1 MLRVAQAQSIKELKH
16 HQGWSDRKIAEV
28 LKLDVKTVRRVLSGE
43 WDGRY
48 TLSSTRRQPVGEA
61 IEGRIREWLTAEKRR
76 NAPRKQRLRSSRM
89 AWLLREEGLV
99 ASEATVRRVARRV
112 RAELSDPLEWAAV
125 PLEFD
130 PGKDGQVDFCESV
143 VDTIDGERKA
153 YHLVVRACYSKRAF
167 VIDVPSTNQE
177 ALFEGLIASFDH
189 FGGVFK
195 RLWFD
200 NLTPAVRQVLKGRD
214 RLLQERFKHFQA
226 HYGFGS
232 EFCAPA
238 KGNEKGAVERT
249 VPEFRTHVM
258 APVPFDAGDG
268 QLADA
273 IQRWMAQEDATAVLA
288 DGTTAA
294 DLWVHEVEHLIPLPR
309 VHFDVARQ
317 TTRKVSAYSWV
328 QYATNSY
335 SVPTRYLR
343 WVVTLKVFAARIE
356 VHCREGLIATH
367 PRLSGKGRVSLKLE
381 HYLDLLERKPR
392 AFDHAA
398 PVRAARAHWPAN
410 YSALLQVLREREGEA
425 EGTRAFILVLRQHE
439 HHPASRVHQ
448 AVTETLAHASPS
460 IGLFMEIL
468 DRKFRAAQPTVSLP
482 PAVTVRWPR
491 LNVHST
497 SPADY
502 SRLLTGGE
510 RL

>member
-1 MLRVAQAQSIKELKH
+1 MLRVAQAQSIKELRH
-16 HQGWSDRKIAEV
+16 HQGWSVRKIAEA

-48 TLSSTRRQPVGEA
+48 TLSSARRRPVGEL
-61 IEGRIREWLTAEKRR
+61 IEGRIREWLTEEKRR
-76 NAPRKQRLRSSRM
+76 NAPRKQRLRSGRM
-89 AWLLREEGLV
+89 ASLLRAEGLV
-99 ASEATVRRVARRV
+99 ASEATVRRAARRV
-112 RAELSDPLEWAAV
+112 RAELSDPLEWAVV
-125 PLEFD
+125 PLEFE
-130 PGKDGQVDFCESV
+130 PGMDAQVDFCESV
-143 VDTIDGERKA
+143 VDTIVGPRTV

-167 VIDVPSTNQE
+167 VVEAPATNQE

-226 HYGFGS
+226 HYGFQS
-232 EFCAPA
+232 EFCAPG

-249 VPEFRTHVM
+249 VPEFRSHVLS
-258 APVPFDAGDG
+258 PVPFDAGDG
-268 QLADA
+268 QLAIA
-273 IQRWMAQEDATAVLA
+273 IQRWMEQEDATAVLA

-294 DLWVHEVEHLIPLPR
+294 DLWALEVEHLIPLPR
-309 VHFDVARQ
+309 MHFDVARR

-328 QYATNSY
+328 QYGTNSY

-343 WVVTLKVFAARIE
+343 RVVTLKVFAARIE

-398 PVRAARAHWPAN
+398 PVRAARVHWPAN
-410 YSALLQVLREREGEA
+410 YTALLRALREREGEA

-439 HHPASRVHQ
+439 HHPTSRVHQ
-448 AVTETLAHASPS
+448 AVTETLTYASPS
-460 IGLFMEIL
+460 IGLFMGIL
-468 DRKFRAAQPTVSLP
+468 DRELRAEQPTIPLP
-482 PAVTVRWPR
+482 TAVTGRWPQ
-491 LNVHST
+491 LSVHST

-502 SRLLTGGE
+502 SRLLTGGA